1 MTGQRG
7 RGRTHPD
14 PTCQPPGPGS
24 TSVIRLTS
32 LRSINGSTMA
42 PTAQSP
48 AATNPTRANMRAWT
62 PLTIRT
68 SRTRAMPGG
77 GNRSALKMREESS
90 QIHTAMAIVR
100 IAVIA
105 AKTRIVETI
114 WETASTGSSS
124 TFSSTPV
131 KALSK
136 AHMTTTPTAATINTR
151 NRAFFVQQDPP
162 AEFRL
167 RWLLSLPAPHSPRYS
182 EMDMR
187 LIWMLMPAQ
196 VSDESAHFLT
206 SGGSNLSNL
215 SRRAAALSSTI
226 TRSRFSCLTNS
237 ASTV

>member
-77 GNRSALKMREESS
+77 GNRSALKMRGRKQPDPHGNGHREDRSHCGKDADCRDHLGNCFDRVVVDIFLDSREGAFESPHDDDTDCGNNQHQKQS
-90 QIHTAMAIVR
+90 FFC
-100 IAVIA
+100 A
-105 AKTRIVETI
+105 A
-114 WETASTGSSS
+114 GS
-124 TFSSTPV
+124 
-131 KALSK
+131 A
-136 AHMTTTPTAATINTR
+136 R
-151 NRAFFVQQDPP
+151 
-162 AEFRL
+162 
-167 RWLLSLPAPHSPRYS
+167 
-182 EMDMR
+182 
-187 LIWMLMPAQ
+187 
-196 VSDESAHFLT
+196 
-206 SGGSNLSNL
+206 
-215 SRRAAALSSTI
+215 
-226 TRSRFSCLTNS
+226 
-237 ASTV
+237 